1 MGNIELMTSRP
12 DNTEQSYAEQLADFE
27 GQLKQTMDDASLLQD
42 VHRTIRELLKEHRD
56 SEADIRNIL
65 LTRLESGVLRQESF
79 QLVRTMLDRIVSD
92 DVDTLPGLDE
102 RDDIGTS
109 DFGETDVIATQ
120 SLDADNPEERLQV
133 GSVLRDRFLLKE
145 RVAGG
150 SMGVVYKALDRRL
163 AEADAA
169 EPWVAIKV
177 LSPKLSRN
185 GNALRALQQE
195 AAKGRCLSHPNIVRF
210 LDLDRD
216 DELYFIVMEWLEGRS
231 LANILDDAKSNKI
244 DVAMALDIVNQLG
257 RALDYAHRCGV
268 VHADVKPANVMI
280 VPSGQVKLF
289 DFGVARIRQ
298 KQSDTLSK
306 FDPAVLGAVTPAYSS
321 MQVLTG
327 DEPVPADDVFSLA
340 CLMYRLIAGY
350 RVFGPRNAA
359 EAAES
364 GMEPQR
370 PNGLSDSQWRALK
383 KALAYSRVARY
394 SSPKEFVDD
403 LQSSE
408 VEPPEQVSVGEPL
421 LESVDMGSPRRWP
434 YAFLVVALL
443 AAAAY
448 VGTET
453 TLLDAYFPWLQ
464 DEAAIVA
471 TPAEVVSQRP
481 EIAALDLA
489 AEAVVPE
496 NESSDDRAV
505 IDTVTDVTGEAAM
518 ALSASSEDAVSVYDV
533 FGDNYPH
540 ELAQTITA
548 VDTLDPDPVVV
559 IETMEP
565 ATHALTLTRSGVST
579 QKLDITL
586 REGAG
591 PAIVDFHRT
600 EGIGVPLTLRIEEVG
615 FSGNRSPGSTG
626 KYKLSNDGIVEFA
639 VDQATAQTIISL
651 ASDAV
656 SEPDRQVALRVRVA
670 DNPRSELGFINLTL
684 EDDDRRDIEANLA
697 PNTVAFWLDQISV
710 RESDPA
716 VQIDVLRLNPGSQEF
731 EVEFVV
737 RDISATE
744 GEDYFAPSVT
754 TISFGPNQRSARL
767 LIPLVQDS
775 KVEMDETFVLEIIAA
790 STENEANINRRITVI
805 IRDDDIAA
813 Q

>member
-1 MGNIELMTSRP
+1 MGNIERMTSRS
-12 DNTEQSYAEQLADFE
+12 DNSEQSYSEQLSDFE

-42 VHRTIRELLKEHRD
+42 VHRTIRELLTEHQD

-92 DVDTLPGLDE
+92 DIATLPGLE
-102 RDDIGTS
+102 LDDDTYASG
-109 DFGETDVIATQ
+109 FGETDVIEAQ
-120 SLDADNPEERLQV
+120 SLDADMPEERLQV

-163 AEADAA
+163 AEADATA
-169 EPWVAIKV
+169 PWVAIKV

-216 DELYFIVMEWLEGRS
+216 DDLYFIVMEWLEGRS
-231 LANILDDAKSNKI
+231 LANILDDAKSKKI
-244 DVAMALDIVNQLG
+244 DLTTALGIVNQLG

-280 VPSGQVKLF
+280 DLSGQVKLF

-359 EAAES
+359 QAAES

-370 PNGLSDSQWRALK
+370 PQGLSDSQWKALK

-394 SSPKEFVDD
+394 SSPMEFIDD
-403 LQSSE
+403 LQLAES
-408 VEPPEQVSVGEPL
+408 EPPAQVSAGERMVENTDTL
-421 LESVDMGSPRRWP
+421 SPRRWP
-434 YAFLVVALL
+434 YALVVTASLL
-443 AAAAY
+443 AVAY
-448 VGTET
+448 VGTQTE
-453 TLLDAYFPWLQ
+453 LLDDYLPWLSN
-464 DEAAIVA
+464 DAVGVA
-471 TPAEVVSQRP
+471 TPD
-481 EIAALDLA
+481 AAITQGPPASIDPVA
-489 AEAVVPE
+489 AAIQE
-496 NESSDDRAV
+496 NESSDETAAV
-505 IDTVTDVTGEAAM
+505 DEVSDITDDPAVAVPAI
-518 ALSASSEDAVSVYDV
+518 EDDSVSIYDV
-533 FGDNYPH
+533 FGDDYRDTFP
-540 ELAQTITA
+540 EMA
-548 VDTLDPDPVVV
+548 VDVEAPGSNETVE
-559 IETMEP
+559 IESTVP
-565 ATHALTLTRSGVST
+565 ATHELMLARSGVPAP
-579 QKLDITL
+579 KLGITL

-591 PAIVDFHRT
+591 PAIIDISRA
-600 EGIGVPLTLRIEEVG
+600 EGTGVPLILRIEEIG
-615 FSGNRSPGSTG
+615 FSGNRSPGSSG
-626 KYKLSNDGIVEFA
+626 KYIVINEGVVEFA
-639 VDQATAQTIISL
+639 AGQTTAQTTINL

-656 SEPDRQVALRVRVA
+656 SEPDRQVALLVRVA
-670 DNPRSELGFINLTL
+670 DNPRSELGFINLTI
-684 EDDDRRDIEANLA
+684 EDDDRRTIEAGLA
-697 PNTVAFWLDQISV
+697 PNTVAFWLDQVSV
-710 RESDPA
+710 READPA
-716 VQIDVLRLNPGSQEF
+716 VQIDVLRLNPDSQAF
-731 EVEFVV
+731 EVEYIV

-754 TISFGPNQRSARL
+754 TISFAANQRSARL

-775 KVEMDETFVLEIIAA
+775 KVEIDETFLLEIF
-790 STENEANINRRITVI
+790 STAPGDEANINRRITVM

>member
-1 MGNIELMTSRP
+1 
-12 DNTEQSYAEQLADFE
+12 
-27 GQLKQTMDDASLLQD
+27 
-42 VHRTIRELLKEHRD
+42 
-56 SEADIRNIL
+56 
-65 LTRLESGVLRQESF
+65 
-79 QLVRTMLDRIVSD
+79 
-92 DVDTLPGLDE
+92 
-102 RDDIGTS
+102 
-109 DFGETDVIATQ
+109 
-120 SLDADNPEERLQV
+120 
-133 GSVLRDRFLLKE
+133 
-145 RVAGG
+145 
-150 SMGVVYKALDRRL
+150 MGVVYKALDRRL

-231 LANILDDAKSNKI
+231 LANILDDAKNNKM
-244 DVAMALDIVNQLG
+244 DVATALDIVIQLG

-394 SSPKEFVDD
+394 SSPKEFIDD
-403 LQSSE
+403 LQSAE

-434 YAFLVVALL
+434 YAFVVVALL
-443 AAAAY
+443 AVAAY
-448 VGTET
+448 VGTEA

-481 EIAALDLA
+481 EITALDLA
-489 AEAVVPE
+489 VEAVAPE

-548 VDTLDPDPVVV
+548 VDTLDSDPVVV
-559 IETMEP
+559 TETMQP
-565 ATHALTLTRSGVST
+565 ATHALTLSRSGVPT
-579 QKLDITL
+579 QKLGITL

-591 PAIVDFHRT
+591 PAIVDLHRT

-626 KYKLSNDGIVEFA
+626 KYNLSNDGIVEFA

-670 DNPRSELGFINLTL
+670 DNPLSELGFINLTL

-697 PNTVAFWLDQISV
+697 PNTVAFWLDQVSV

-731 EVEFVV
+731 EVEYVV

-790 STENEANINRRITVI
+790 SAENEANINRRITVI

>member
-12 DNTEQSYAEQLADFE
+12 DNSEQSYSEQLSDFE

-65 LTRLESGVLRQESF
+65 LTRLESGALRQESY

-102 RDDIGTS
+102 SDDIGTS
-109 DFGETDVIATQ
+109 DYCETDVIATQ
-120 SLDADNPEERLQV
+120 SLDADHPEERLQV

-231 LANILDDAKSNKI
+231 LANILDDAKSNKM
-244 DVAMALDIVNQLG
+244 DVATALDIVNQLG

-280 VPSGQVKLF
+280 MPSGQVKLF

-394 SSPKEFVDD
+394 SSPKEFIDD
-403 LQSSE
+403 LQSAE
-408 VEPPEQVSVGEPL
+408 VEPPAQVSVGEPL
-421 LESVDMGSPRRWP
+421 RDKLDMPSPRRWP
-434 YAFLVVALL
+434 YAFVVSALL
-443 AAAAY
+443 VTAAY
-448 VGTET
+448 VVTET

-464 DEAAIVA
+464 DEVAIVA

-481 EIAALDLA
+481 EIASLDLA
-489 AEAVVPE
+489 AEAVAPE
-496 NESSDDRAV
+496 SERSDDRAV
-505 IDTVTDVTGEAAM
+505 IDTTTEVTGEAAM
-518 ALSASSEDAVSVYDV
+518 ALSATSEDAVSVYEV
-533 FGDNYPH
+533 FGDDYPH

-548 VDTLDPDPVVV
+548 VDTLDSDPVVV
-559 IETMEP
+559 TETMQP
-565 ATHALTLTRSGVST
+565 ATHALTLSRSGVST
-579 QKLDITL
+579 QKLGITL

-591 PAIVDFHRT
+591 PAIVDLHRT

-615 FSGNRSPGSTG
+615 FSGNRSPGSVG
-626 KYKLSNDGIVEFA
+626 KYNISNDGIVEFA

-656 SEPDRQVALRVRVA
+656 SEPDRQVALLIRVA

-697 PNTVAFWLDQISV
+697 ANTVAFWLDQVSV

-716 VQIDVLRLNPGSQEF
+716 VQIDVLRLNPDSQEL
-731 EVEFVV
+731 EVDYVV
-737 RDISATE
+737 RDITATE

-790 STENEANINRRITVI
+790 SAENEANINRRITVI

>member
-12 DNTEQSYAEQLADFE
+12 DNSEQSYSEQLSDFE

-65 LTRLESGVLRQESF
+65 LTRLESGALRQESY

-231 LANILDDAKSNKI
+231 LANILDDAKSNKM
-244 DVAMALDIVNQLG
+244 DVATALDIVNQLG

-394 SSPKEFVDD
+394 SSPKEFIDD
-403 LQSSE
+403 LQSAE
-408 VEPPEQVSVGEPL
+408 VEPPAQVSVGEPL
-421 LESVDMGSPRRWP
+421 RESVDMGSPRRWP
-434 YAFLVVALL
+434 YAFLVSALL
-443 AAAAY
+443 VTAAY
-448 VGTET
+448 VVTET

-464 DEAAIVA
+464 DEVAIVA

-481 EIAALDLA
+481 EITALDLA
-489 AEAVVPE
+489 AEAVAPE
-496 NESSDDRAV
+496 NESSDDRAA

-548 VDTLDPDPVVV
+548 VDTLDSDPVVV
-559 IETMEP
+559 TETMQP
-565 ATHALTLTRSGVST
+565 ATHALTLSRSGVST
-579 QKLDITL
+579 QKLGITL

-591 PAIVDFHRT
+591 PAIVDLHRT

-697 PNTVAFWLDQISV
+697 ANTVAFWLDQISV

-716 VQIDVLRLNPGSQEF
+716 VQIDVLRLNPDSQEL
-731 EVEFVV
+731 EVDYVV
-737 RDISATE
+737 RDITATE

-790 STENEANINRRITVI
+790 SAENEANINRRITVI